1 MVGMQVTHP
10 VFKKKKAN
18 RHKSSLFP
26 KKTRGRVCIRDT
38 YSVRMLLIT
47 LNLNLF
53 VGAVMTSPLVLR
65 SGKGFGGELSSREG
79 GR

>member
-26 KKTRGRVCIRDT
+26 KKTRGRVCIKKVDV
-38 YSVRMLLIT
+38 SKIT
-47 LNLNLF
+47 
-53 VGAVMTSPLVLR
+53 ADMT
-65 SGKGFGGELSSREG
+65 
-79 GR
+79 